1 MQKNNQTVNIQ
12 RVADTSRFTKRIGST
27 VYNVGIYFKQD
38 AKETMEDK
46 IFRLVKNELN
56 CSQKNGI
63 MVTLQTERL
72 PERSS
77 V

>member
-1 MQKNNQTVNIQ
+1 MQKNNQTVNIE

-27 VYNVGIYFKQD
+27 VYNVGLYFNEN
-38 AKETMEDK
+38 ATETMEDK
-46 IFRLVKNELN
+46 ILRLIKNEWN

-63 MVTLQTERL
+63 IELPQTGRL